1 MMRRY
6 IVYILLAFLMPLAVA
21 AQSMT
26 DDQVMAFVAKE
37 HAAGTSN
44 AQIVT
49 KLMQRGVDISQIHR
63 VRTKYES
70 QMNQGSMS
78 SVGSKNGSDASRM
91 RTNNGKT
98 RNDYGKN
105 ADAEAA
111 EYSSQRVKA
120 QPDRSYPIPT
130 TTTMRSMSTFRKRLL
145 QWSVAIRTHWQRA
158 KTVSS
163 VATSSIAS
171 FFRLSP
177 I

>member
-1 MMRRY
+1 MRRY
-6 IVYILLAFLMPLAVA
+6 IVYILLAFLMPLAAA

-49 KLMQRGVDISQIHR
+49 KLMQRGVDISQIRR

-78 SVGSKNGSDASRM
+78 SMSGKGASEASRM
-91 RTNNGKT
+91 RTNNGKK
-98 RNDYGKN
+98 RQDYGKKV
-105 ADAEAA
+105 DAEAA

-120 QPDRSYPIPT
+120 QPDSAILIPT
-130 TTTMRSMSTFRKRLL
+130 IITMRSMSTFRKRWL
-145 QWSVAIRTHWQRA
+145 QWSVAIRTHWQKV

-163 VATSSIAS
+163 VATSSTAS
-171 FFRLSP
+171 SFRLSLT
-177 I
+177 

>member
-49 KLMQRGVDISQIHR
+49 KLMQRGVDISQIRR

-91 RTNNGKT
+91 RTNNGKHAMT
-98 RNDYGKN
+98 MARRLMLRLPNILRS
-105 ADAEAA
+105 ELRRSPTAA
-111 EYSSQRVKA
+111 I
-120 QPDRSYPIPT
+120 PIPT
-130 TTTMRSMSTFRKRLL
+130 TTTMRSMSTFRKKWL
-145 QWSVAIRTHWQRA
+145 QWSVAIRTHWQKA
-158 KTVSS
+158 KPCLRS
-163 VATSSIAS
+163 
-171 FFRLSP
+171 RHLQ
-177 I
+177 